1 MPLDRIRLSPSKT
14 LAAFLAVFCF
24 GILLG
29 GFTNTL
35 ATSTGLL
42 LILIPFGLGLL
53 TPNNR
58 HKFVLLLLAMLMLG
72 VFRHYQALLPPNIP
86 TVADHT
92 GVPVRVEGVVAA
104 EVESRENN
112 QRVIIDSVRVVDES
126 VDGKVLVQLPLYP
139 AASYNDTLVFSCALE
154 KPEPFNGFAYDR
166 YLATQGILATCPF
179 PQFADVIESDK
190 FSVVGSILAIKSFLL
205 DKLDQLVPEPH
216 SSFLSGLLFGGNS
229 SLSTDLK
236 DDFSRTGTSHILAAS
251 GFNVSLF
258 SLVFLGWILQTP
270 LGRKRGLA
278 LTGLLLVIY
287 TITAGATPAV
297 IRAAIMG
304 FLVLIERWI
313 SRKALMT
320 NVILLALSLMLLTN
334 PLLLLSDVG
343 FQLSFV
349 ATTALLLYTKPL
361 SEKLEFIPARL
372 GLRESFSAS
381 LAAIIATLPIVI
393 YHFGQVS
400 LIAPIANLLILPLVP
415 YAIGFGIL
423 ALAVSLASLLIGT
436 VFAAPAWALS
446 LIMLWILTVLGS
458 IDLFVLSIEFVP
470 IVVVCSLLAPALL
483 EILRRKYAHS

>member
-14 LAAFLAVFCF
+14 LATFLAVFCF
-24 GILLG
+24 GVLLG
-29 GFTNTL
+29 AFTNTL
-35 ATSTGLL
+35 VTSIGILFIIIPFAAGLL
-42 LILIPFGLGLL
+42 IP
-53 TPNNR
+53 NKK
-58 HKFVLLLLAMLMLG
+58 HKLLLFLFAMLMLG
-72 VFRHYQALLPPNIP
+72 VFRHHQALLPPNVP

-92 GVPVRVEGVVAA
+92 GISTRVEGIIAA
-104 EVESRENN
+104 EVEFREQS
-112 QRVIIDSVRVVDES
+112 QRVVIDNVRVVDES
-126 VDGKVLVQLPLYP
+126 VEGKVLVQLPLYP
-139 AASYNDTLVFSCALE
+139 QVSYNDTLIFNCTLE
-154 KPEPFNGFAYDR
+154 KPEPFNGFAYDQ
-166 YLATQGILATCPF
+166 YLASKGIFATCPF
-179 PQFADVIESDK
+179 PQFVDVIESNQ
-190 FSVVGSILAIKSFLL
+190 FSIVGAVLKIKTFLL
-205 DKLDQLVPEPH
+205 TQLDKLVPEPH
-216 SSFLSGLLFGGNS
+216 SSFLSGLLFGGSS

-270 LGRKRGLA
+270 LGRKRGLM
-278 LTGLLLVIY
+278 LTGLLLIVY

-304 FLVLIERWI
+304 LLVLIERWI

-320 NVILLALSLMLLTN
+320 NVILLAGALMLLAN
-334 PLLLLSDVG
+334 PLLLLNDVG

-361 SEKLEFIPARL
+361 AEKLTLIPERL

-415 YAIGFGIL
+415 YAIGFGIF
-423 ALAVSLASLLIGT
+423 ALAVSVASPAIGT
-436 VFAAPAWALS
+436 LLAAPTWALS
-446 LIMLWILTVLGS
+446 LIMLWVLTVLGS
-458 IDLFVLSIEFVP
+458 IDVFVLSVEATAI
-470 IVVVCSLLAPALL
+470 IAVCSLIFPVSL
-483 EILRRKYAHS
+483 EIMRRSYVHS

>member
-1 MPLDRIRLSPSKT
+1 MPIDRIRLSPSKT
-14 LAAFLAVFCF
+14 LATFLAVFCF

-29 GFTNTL
+29 AFTNTL
-35 ATSTGLL
+35 TTSTGLF
-42 LILIPFGLGLL
+42 LIIIPLAVGLI
-53 TPNNR
+53 TPNKKHR
-58 HKFVLLLLAMLMLG
+58 FILFIVAMLMLG
-72 VFRHYQALLPPNIP
+72 VFRHHQALLPPNVS

-92 GVPVRVEGVVAA
+92 NISTRVEGVIAA
-104 EVESRENN
+104 EVELREKS
-112 QRVIIDSVRVVDES
+112 QRVVIDDIKVADQT
-126 VDGKVLVQLPLYP
+126 VDGRVLVQLPLYP
-139 AASYNDTLVFSCALE
+139 EVSYNDTLIFNCTLE
-154 KPEPFNGFAYDR
+154 IPEPFNGFAYDR
-166 YLATQGILATCPF
+166 YLASKGIFATCPF
-179 PQFADVIESDK
+179 PQYVDVIDSDK
-190 FSVVGSILAIKSFLL
+190 FSIVGAVLSIKSFLL
-205 DKLDQLVPEPH
+205 SKLDQLVPEPH
-216 SSFLSGLLFGGNS
+216 SSFLSGLLFGGSS
-229 SLSTDLK
+229 SLSAELK

-270 LGRKRGLA
+270 LGRKRGLM
-278 LTGLLLVIY
+278 LTGLLLIVY

-304 FLVLIERWI
+304 LLVLIERWI
-313 SRKALMT
+313 SRKALML
-320 NVILLALSLMLLTN
+320 NVILFAGALMLFAN

-361 SEKLEFIPARL
+361 SEKLKFIPARL

-423 ALAVSLASLLIGT
+423 ALTISIVSVVAGT
-436 VFAAPAWALS
+436 LFAAPAWALS
-446 LIMLWILTVLGS
+446 LIMLWILTVLGAT
-458 IDLFVLSIEFVP
+458 DVFVLSIELVS
-470 IVVVCSLLAPALL
+470 IVAVCSIMFLALL
-483 EILRRKYAHS
+483 EIMRRKYVHS